1 MATERKPRSGEASPE
16 ERRAQELAAFEEV
29 VRRRNEVWAGKP
41 ILNDSAQIIREAREQ
56 RGREVQQ
63 ANAER

>member
-1 MATERKPRSGEASPE
+1 MATERKPRTGEVGTE

-29 VRRRNEVWAGKP
+29 VRRRDEVWAGKP

-56 RGREVQQ
+56 RGDTVGG
-63 ANAER
+63 